1 MVEIKSQTYHIA
13 LEGFISLWPLWPRME
28 CPHWLPGARKS
39 HRSARTE
46 AEISE
51 ELQWFISEY
60 GIRKWKKGEAV
71 VNKDCWWL
79 ETTGASSKHGHAV
92 PQREPPFPDPG
103 INYFLSP
110 PC

>member
-1 MVEIKSQTYHIA
+1 
-13 LEGFISLWPLWPRME
+13 ME

-39 HRSARTE
+39 HRSAGTE

-60 GIRKWKKGEAV
+60 GVGKWKEGEAV

-79 ETTGASSKHGHAV
+79 ETTGASSMAMLSL
-92 PQREPPFPDPG
+92 RE
-103 INYFLSP
+103 NYHSQTRGLIISYLP